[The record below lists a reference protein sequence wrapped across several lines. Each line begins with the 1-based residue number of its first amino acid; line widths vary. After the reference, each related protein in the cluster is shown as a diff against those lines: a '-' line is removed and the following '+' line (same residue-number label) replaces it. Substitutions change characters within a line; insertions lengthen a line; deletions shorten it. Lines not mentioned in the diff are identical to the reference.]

1 MKKSKAETAETR
13 RRIIDAAAQRLIAT
27 GIEGTGLNDLMAE
40 AGLTRGGFYRHF
52 ASKDQLVAE
61 ACAAGLDSTILQARQ
76 ARQAREEGRSADGF
90 ATVVNAYL
98 SPRHRDNRAGGCPFA
113 GLGSELARADGEVRK
128 AASLG
133 FDQLAGAL
141 EALLTD
147 RSPQEAR
154 AQAAYTLSAMVGAL
168 TMARMVEDP
177 ALSDAI
183 LSEARQQLTGV

>member
-13 RRIIDAAAQRLIAT
+13 RRIVDAAAGRLIAT

-40 AGLTRGGFYRHF
+40 VGLTRGGFYRHF

-61 ACAAGLDSTILQARQ
+61 ACDAGLESTILRARQ
-76 ARQAREEGRSADGF
+76 AQEAGQGGHGF
-90 ATVVNAYL
+90 AAVVHAYL
-98 SPRHRDNRAGGCPFA
+98 SAGHRDNRAGGCPFA
-113 GLGSELARADGEVRK
+113 GLGSELARADGEVRQ
-128 AASLG
+128 AASQG
-133 FDQLAGAL
+133 FDRLAGAL

-183 LSEARQQLTGV
+183 LSEARQRLTAV